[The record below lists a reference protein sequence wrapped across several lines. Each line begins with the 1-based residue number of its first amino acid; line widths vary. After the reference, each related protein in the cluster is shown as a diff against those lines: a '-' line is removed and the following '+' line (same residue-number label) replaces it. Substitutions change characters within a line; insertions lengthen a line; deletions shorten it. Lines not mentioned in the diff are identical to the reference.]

1 MLKITGIRMSMLR
14 SMWSVA
20 AGATT
25 GGMAIIGMR
34 EILIANGVSSMMN
47 MTGGGSTGAVGMID
61 P

>member
-1 MLKITGIRMSMLR
+1 MLR